1 MQFGYQNI
9 NKSPIRLP
17 VNPNDIEL
25 QISTLSPFTKSS
37 ENLFKKEIKRFEKL
51 DRIIKS
57 PDICITDRGER
68 KENFDIFNSPKVI
81 NALGNNN
88 NIFDVDDSI
97 PIMDND
103 NDNCNDEY
111 EIEDE
116 DLRNK
121 INNEL
126 KLAKKLADFH
136 TRFMNNT
143 TEKIINRIQP
153 TVLYNIIKNN
163 NKKLCLLK
171 IFYIYAKYKMNKYL
185 LLKLYLRK
193 WLKAINFIEIRTKEN
208 IHIINKSGHCISAK
222 SVIVKEIR
230 CGIHSNN
237 EDNAGCSC
245 LKIRTDLGRI
255 LLRHY
260 LLKNID
266 VRKYY
271 LFKWYKNTFK
281 KIRPLYMIY

>member
-1 MQFGYQNI
+1 M
-9 NKSPIRLP
+9 
-17 VNPNDIEL
+17 
-25 QISTLSPFTKSS
+25 
-37 ENLFKKEIKRFEKL
+37 
-51 DRIIKS
+51 
-57 PDICITDRGER
+57 
-68 KENFDIFNSPKVI
+68 
-81 NALGNNN
+81 
-88 NIFDVDDSI
+88 
-97 PIMDND
+97 MDND
-103 NDNCNDEY
+103 NDNFNDEY

-171 IFYIYAKYKMNKYL
+171 IFYIYSKYKMNKYL
-185 LLKLYLRK
+185 LYKSYFKK
-193 WLKAINFIEIRTKEN
+193 WKKAINFIDIHTKEN
-208 IHIINKSGHCISAK
+208 IHILNKLGHCISAK
-222 SVIVKEIR
+222 NVIIKEIR
-230 CGIHSNN
+230 CGIHPNN
-237 EDNAGCSC
+237 DDISC
-245 LKIRTDLGRI
+245 FCMKIRTDLRRI

-260 LLKNID
+260 LLKKID

-271 LFKWYKNTFK
+271 LFKWYKNIFRR
-281 KIRPLYMIY
+281 IRPLYMVH